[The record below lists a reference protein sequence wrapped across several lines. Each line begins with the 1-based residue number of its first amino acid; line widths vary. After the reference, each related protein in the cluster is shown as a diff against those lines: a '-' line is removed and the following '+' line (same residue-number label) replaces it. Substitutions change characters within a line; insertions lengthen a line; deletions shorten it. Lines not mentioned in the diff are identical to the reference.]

1 MDSFLLSLSNLAS
14 GWVIVAAFAGVLWGI
29 LGGALP
35 GISPSIA
42 MALLLPF
49 TVGMDPTT
57 ALVLLASVYVG
68 AEYGGS
74 IPAILIRTPGTN
86 SASATVIDGY
96 EMAKQG
102 RAGEALGISL
112 MSGLIGGL
120 FGLLVLVL
128 ATESLAKV
136 ALAFT
141 PAAYFSLG
149 ILGLSVIAGLA
160 GGSMLRGVIAA
171 SIGLMIAFIGSDPVS
186 GVQRFTFGSADLLDG
201 VKPILVMVGLF
212 AVTEMLVQIGEPPW
226 ARGGQSSTKLKLP
239 DWAMSKRLFKPQAI
253 GAVIGTIEGVTPG
266 AGGTIAAFMAYSE
279 AKRWSKHPEEFGKG
293 SPEGVAAPESAN
305 NVVTATALVPLLS
318 LGIPGSNSAAILLG
332 GFLIHG
338 LQPGPMLFHKAPEV
352 VYGLY
357 GGLFIANIAMLL
369 IGLVILGPCMWLVN
383 RPKPYLIAFILALV
397 MSGVFAIHQSIFEC
411 SLVLAIGVLGYGMRL
426 LRLPVLPLVLGLV
439 LGYLVESNYRRSLL
453 ISGGEH
459 SIFLTDP
466 VSALLLAIALVL
478 SVYTGWKEFG
488 SRKKESL

>member
-1 MDSFLLSLSNLAS
+1 MDAFLQTLNSLAS
-14 GWVIVAAFAGVLWGI
+14 VWVIVAAFAGVLWGI

-49 TVGMDPTT
+49 TVGLPPTV

-102 RAGEALGISL
+102 KAGEALGISL

-120 FGLLVLVL
+120 FGLVVLVL

-149 ILGLSVIAGLA
+149 ILGLSVIAGLS
-160 GGSMLRGVIAA
+160 GGSLLKGLIAA
-171 SIGLMIAFIGSDPVS
+171 CIGLMVAFIGSDPVS
-186 GVQRFTFGSADLLDG
+186 GVARFTFGSADLLDG
-201 VKPILVMVGLF
+201 VKPIIIMVGLF
-212 AVTEMLVQIGEPPW
+212 AVTEMLVQIGEPDW
-226 ARGGQSSTKLKLP
+226 AKADKVTSRLKLP
-239 DWAMSKRLFKPQAI
+239 DWAMSKRLFRPQAI
-253 GAVIGTIEGVTPG
+253 GAVVGTIEGVTPG
-266 AGGTIAAFMAYSE
+266 AGGTVAAFMAYSE
-279 AKRWSKHPEEFGKG
+279 SKRWSKHPEEYGHG

-318 LGIPGSNSAAILLG
+318 LGIPGSNSAAILMG

-338 LQPGPMLFHKAPEV
+338 LQPGPMLFTKAPEV

-357 GGLFIANIAMLL
+357 GGLLIANIAMLL
-369 IGLVILGPCMWLVN
+369 LGLIILNPCMWLVN
-383 RPKPYLIAFILALV
+383 RPKPYLIAGILALV
-397 MSGVFAIHQSIFEC
+397 MTGVYALHQSVFDIAMALGF
-411 SLVLAIGVLGYGMRL
+411 GVLGYGMRL
-426 LRLPVLPLVLGLV
+426 LRIPVLPMVLGLV
-439 LGYLVESNYRRSLL
+439 LGYMVESNYRRSLL
-453 ISGGEH
+453 ISGGDH
-459 SIFLTDP
+459 SIFVTDL
-466 VSALLLAIALVL
+466 VSAGLLALALVL
-478 SVYTGWKEFG
+478 TAYTGFKEF
-488 SRKKESL
+488 SDRKAKA

>member
-14 GWVIVAAFAGVLWGI
+14 GWVVVAAFAGVLWGI

-86 SASATVIDGY
+86 SASATVMDGY

-226 ARGGQSSTKLKLP
+226 AQGGQASTQLKLP

-338 LQPGPMLFHKAPEV
+338 LQPGPMLFQKAPEV

-411 SLVLAIGVLGYGMRL
+411 GLVLAIGVLGYGMRL

-478 SVYTGWKEFG
+478 GVYTGWKEFG
-488 SRKKESL
+488 SRKKVEL

>member
-1 MDSFLLSLSNLAS
+1 
-14 GWVIVAAFAGVLWGI
+14 
-29 LGGALP
+29 
-35 GISPSIA
+35 
-42 MALLLPF
+42 
-49 TVGMDPTT
+49 
-57 ALVLLASVYVG
+57 
-68 AEYGGS
+68 
-74 IPAILIRTPGTN
+74 
-86 SASATVIDGY
+86 
-96 EMAKQG
+96 
-102 RAGEALGISL
+102 
-112 MSGLIGGL
+112 
-120 FGLLVLVL
+120 
-128 ATESLAKV
+128 
-136 ALAFT
+136 
-141 PAAYFSLG
+141 
-149 ILGLSVIAGLA
+149 
-160 GGSMLRGVIAA
+160 
-171 SIGLMIAFIGSDPVS
+171 
-186 GVQRFTFGSADLLDG
+186 VQRFTFGSADLLDG

-226 ARGGQSSTKLKLP
+226 AKGGQTSTKLKLP

-253 GAVIGTIEGVTPG
+253 GAVIGTVEGVTPG

-338 LQPGPMLFHKAPEV
+338 LQPGPMLFQKAPEV

-369 IGLVILGPCMWLVN
+369 IGLVILSPCMWLVN

-397 MSGVFAIHQSIFEC
+397 MSGVYAIHQSIFEC
-411 SLVLAIGVLGYGMRL
+411 GLVLAIGVLGYGMRL

-459 SIFLTDP
+459 SIFVTDP
-466 VSALLLAIALVL
+466 VSAILLGIALVL
-478 SVYTGWKEFG
+478 GLYTGWKEFADR
-488 SRKKESL
+488 RKTKT